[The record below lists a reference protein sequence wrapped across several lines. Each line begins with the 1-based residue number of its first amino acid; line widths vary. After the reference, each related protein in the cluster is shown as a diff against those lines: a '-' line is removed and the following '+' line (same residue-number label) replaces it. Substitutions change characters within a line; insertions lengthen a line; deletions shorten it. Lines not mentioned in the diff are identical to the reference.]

1 MKLLHIGESE
11 TKQPERLFW
20 RCQYAFHCRK
30 TGCCKAASVTID
42 YCSPRLPRPGDVMVN
57 AYLSVPQAREERLR
71 QIGAGLA
78 VRIAI
83 GMIDPLRQEAPM

>member
-1 MKLLHIGESE
+1 
-11 TKQPERLFW
+11 
-20 RCQYAFHCRK
+20 
-30 TGCCKAASVTID
+30 
-42 YCSPRLPRPGDVMVN
+42 MVN